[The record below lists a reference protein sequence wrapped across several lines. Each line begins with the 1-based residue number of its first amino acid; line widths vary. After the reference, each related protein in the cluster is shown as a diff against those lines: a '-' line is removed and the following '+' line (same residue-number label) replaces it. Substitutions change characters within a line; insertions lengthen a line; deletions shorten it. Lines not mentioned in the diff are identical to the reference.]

1 MTFVTL
7 LSTPTLNY
15 DYVLCSFVCAQS
27 SGSPHLSKRRTWAKM
42 SYTDPEF
49 DSLLL
54 KIFCVYVIEF

>member
-1 MTFVTL
+1 MC
-7 LSTPTLNY
+7 
-15 DYVLCSFVCAQS
+15 YVVS
-27 SGSPHLSKRRTWAKM
+27 SAPNQVARRTWAKM